1 MVDMSQILTAN
12 VAALLLLTIV
22 KVHMWNQYKVGRLLD
37 IQLLAEMMN
46 FTVLECIFDTLVFW
60 IDGQMFFGAR
70 AINYMGNIIYYILK
84 IVIVYF
90 WPLFI
95 EYKISS
101 SIERVKKLAT
111 ILAIP
116 MIACSVLVLTTPI
129 TGFIFSINE
138 NNIYTRNGYFF
149 IIPNLLIFA
158 YVILGMVKVFLN
170 RKKNDKY
177 LELAAMLFIIPVLL
191 GIVVQVFKYGISLT
205 FLGLAI
211 GLTGVYL
218 ITQNESAYMD
228 QLCGVYNRRYY
239 NDYIRYFCNSSKKD
253 DSLTGIL
260 IDMDNFKQIN
270 DQYGHYAGDKAL
282 KLFGSVLRK
291 HMAEVG
297 FAVRY
302 GGDEF
307 ILITKESETVA
318 EGVIA
323 SIVNEIDAINKTGK
337 NEFHLGFSYGMANMN
352 SNNNMD
358 EFLRTMDA
366 RMYEMKRNR
375 KLQN

>member
-70 AINYMGNIIYYILK
+70 AINYTGNIIYYILK

-138 NNIYTRNGYFF
+138 NNIYTRNGYHFL
-149 IIPNLLIFA
+149 IPNLLIFA

-170 RKKNDKY
+170 RKKKDKY

-282 KLFGSVLRK
+282 KLFGSVLCK

-323 SIVNEIDAINKTGK
+323 NIINEIDAINKTGK

-366 RMYEMKRNR
+366 KMYEMKRNR
-375 KLQN
+375 KMHG